1 MRFLFVFP
9 PPRPKQLGEKT
20 GKLVD
25 TDNPSR
31 ETSAAAAA
39 VALSCSRDRRRL
51 ILTSV
56 EMLKL
61 ARQKGVLRVHERVL
75 FSDMR

>member
-9 PPRPKQLGEKT
+9 PSQPKQLGEKT

-31 ETSAAAAA
+31 ETSAA

-61 ARQKGVLRVHERVL
+61 ARQKGVLCVHERVL